1 VFVDR
6 KNLQESSF
14 DQCSTSKI
22 KKTSNHLTKQTITD
36 LSIFAGEV
44 TMTDFLTDAKSLF
57 EYTQALR
64 RDFHMHPELG
74 FREIRTGG
82 IVAKELEALGIEVTK
97 GVGKTGVV
105 GLLEGANPGP
115 TLLLRFDMDALPITE
130 DTGAEYS
137 SQNPGVMHAC
147 GHDGHTAIGLTVAKM
162 LHAHRDE
169 LAGTIKFCFQPSEEG
184 NNGEEIGG
192 AEMMLRDGVLDS
204 PKVDMSL
211 SLHLWNEKPLGWL
224 GIAGGPV
231 MAGADIF
238 TIKITGKGGHGA
250 IPQQTVDPVVAAAHI
265 INALQ
270 TIVSRNVAP
279 LETAVVSVTTI
290 NAGTA
295 FNVIPQTAELTG
307 TIRTFDIGVRQRVIE
322 RFGQIAR
329 GVGEAMG
336 CQVDVD
342 VKRMTPA
349 LINNDS
355 IASTVQD
362 AARRVLS
369 ASDLDTDGYIT
380 MGAEDMAFMQEKIP
394 GCYFFVGSNDK
405 ARHLDYGHHH
415 PRFDF
420 DEEALIRASALMA
433 SAAMDVLK
441 AK

>member
-1 VFVDR
+1 
-6 KNLQESSF
+6 
-14 DQCSTSKI
+14 
-22 KKTSNHLTKQTITD
+22 
-36 LSIFAGEV
+36 
-44 TMTDFLTDAKSLF
+44 MPDFLQQAEELYP
-57 EYTQALR
+57 YTQALR
-64 RDFHMHPELG
+64 RDFHVHPELG
-74 FREIRTGG
+74 FREVRTGG

-105 GLLEGANPGP
+105 GLMEGAKPGP

-130 DTGAEYS
+130 ETGAEYA

-147 GHDGHTAIGLTVAKM
+147 GHDGHTAIGLTVARM
-162 LHAHRDE
+162 LHAHRQD

-184 NNGEEIGG
+184 NNGEEVGG
-192 AEMMLRDGVLDS
+192 AEMMMRDGVLDS
-204 PKVDMSL
+204 PRVDMSL
-211 SLHLWNEKPLGWL
+211 SLHLWNEKPFGWL

-250 IPQQTVDPVVAAAHI
+250 IPQQTVDPVVAAAQI
-265 INALQ
+265 VSALQ

-307 TIRTFDIGVRQRVIE
+307 TIRTFDIGVRQKVLQ
-322 RFGQIAR
+322 RFEQISR
-329 GVGEAMG
+329 GVGEGLG

-349 LINNDS
+349 LINDQA
-355 IASTVQD
+355 ITSTVQE
-362 AARRVLS
+362 AARRVLPE
-369 ASDLDTDGYIT
+369 ADLDTAGYIT
-380 MGAEDMAFMQEKIP
+380 MGAEDMAFMQEKVP

-405 ARHLDYGHHH
+405 SRHLDYGHHH
-415 PRFDF
+415 PKFDF
-420 DEEALIRASALMA
+420 NEEALSRASALMA
-433 SAAMDVLK
+433 SAAMDVLISR
-441 AK
+441 